1 MCEIKR
7 CTHGPYVQL
16 SVATDLRRGGS
27 AGEGLRGGEK
37 RGVKRGSPEARHAG
51 QQGSCANPLRMWEKG
66 KWAPSSALPSKEKRQ
81 SESGLMDVLRVT
93 MVGDDVAR
101 KENVAYMHH
110 GTAGIAGMVTVYNGL
125 DQPCLLVPPQQQGWP
140 RHDDG
145 ILQKKLALNFDCSGQ

>member
-1 MCEIKR
+1 
-7 CTHGPYVQL
+7 
-16 SVATDLRRGGS
+16 
-27 AGEGLRGGEK
+27 
-37 RGVKRGSPEARHAG
+37 
-51 QQGSCANPLRMWEKG
+51 
-66 KWAPSSALPSKEKRQ
+66 
-81 SESGLMDVLRVT
+81 MDVLRVT

-145 ILQKKLALNFDCSGQ
+145 ILQKKLALNFHGILHTYSQIPKVGYPKQNWGLTTYMHK